1 MNLRL
6 HDSSKLLVLW
16 IFFGLSLATAKAQ
29 NEMWP
34 VPEVAL
40 PTFKA
45 DTFDVRNFGAS
56 DAPGVV
62 NTEAIQSAITA
73 CHENGGG
80 VVAIP
85 KGVWVSGPLKL
96 LSGVNLYLSN
106 QSLLQFTDDFD
117 QYPLVETGWEG
128 LRQMRRHSP
137 IRAEGQTNIA
147 ITGHG
152 VIDGNGDA
160 WRPVKKGKMTESQW
174 KNLVS
179 SGGVLTPDGQEWY
192 VSEGALKAKE
202 YRDAGEITPDKTPEF
217 FEEIKDFLRPNL
229 IVFEKCERILLEGVT
244 FQNSGAW
251 NIHQLMSKD
260 ITVRDI
266 TVRNPWYSQ
275 NGDGIDIESCR
286 NVLVEG
292 SSFDV
297 GDDAICIK
305 SGKNAYGRSVG
316 MPTENLWVRNCVV
329 YHAHGGFVVGSEM
342 SGGARNL
349 YVSDLTFIG
358 TDIGLRFKTTRG
370 RGGVV
375 EDVFIKDIYMKD
387 IPGEAILF
395 DMYYE
400 AKDPVPAAGEER
412 QPPVVVMKPVTEET
426 PQFRNFNISNIHCD
440 GAKKAVFIR
449 GLPEMPIRGIHFS
462 GLSMNTTEGI
472 DIQEGSDIRIS
483 DSRIVAQNNNP
494 LAFVLNS
501 SQVVLDGISSDVP
514 VETLLHVQGERSVG
528 IEVKNTDIAHVDRK
542 LHVDHGA
549 VAAEVNVD

>member
-1 MNLRL
+1 MVSRL
-6 HDSSKLLVLW
+6 LLFLVL
-16 IFFGLSLATAKAQ
+16 GGVHNTVHAAQ
-29 NEMWP
+29 DVWP
-34 VPEVAL
+34 EPAVPL
-40 PTFKA
+40 PVFKA
-45 DTFDVRNFGAS
+45 DTFDIRNFGAS
-56 DAPGVV
+56 DAPGVI
-62 NTEAIQSAITA
+62 NTASIQSAIAA
-73 CHENGGG
+73 CHEHGGG
-80 VVAIP
+80 VVSIP
-85 KGVWVSGPLKL
+85 EGVWMSGPLQL
-96 LSGVNLYLSN
+96 LSHVNLHL
-106 QSLLQFTDDFD
+106 QQQALLQFTTDFD

-128 LRQMRRHSP
+128 LRQMRCHSP
-137 IRAEGQTNIA
+137 IRAVGQTHIA

-160 WRPVKKGKMTESQW
+160 WRFVKKGKMTESQW
-174 KNLVS
+174 KKRVA
-179 SGGVLTPDGQEWY
+179 SGGVLTPDGNEWY
-192 VSEGALKAKE
+192 PSAGALKGRGYK
-202 YRDAGEITPDKTPEF
+202 DAGEITPDKTPAF

-229 IVFEKCERILLEGVT
+229 IVFERCERILLEGVT

-260 ITVRDI
+260 ITVRNI

-275 NGDGIDIESCR
+275 NGDGLDIESCS

-316 MPTENLWVRNCVV
+316 MPTENLWVRNCTV

-375 EDVFIKDIYMKD
+375 EDVFIKNVYMKD

-400 AKDPVPAAGEER
+400 AVDPVPAAGEER
-412 QPPVVVMKPVTEET
+412 QPPPVEMRRVTEET
-426 PQFRNFNISNIHCD
+426 PQFRNFHISNIHCD

-462 GLSMNTTEGI
+462 KLAMNTTEGI
-472 DIQEGSDIRIS
+472 DIQEGVEIS
-483 DSRIVAQNNNP
+483 ISESVIVTDDTKP
-494 LAFVLNS
+494 LAYVLHS
-501 SQVVLDGISSDVP
+501 KHVVLDGISSNAP
-514 VETLLHVQGERSVG
+514 VETLLHVQGDRSEG
-528 IEVKNTDIAHVDRK
+528 IAVKHIDIPRGGKHVQ
-542 LHVDHGA
+542 VDHGA
-549 VAAEVNVD
+549 PAAAVHIH

>member
-1 MNLRL
+1 MNLTLFDRL
-6 HDSSKLLVLW
+6 PIILMVL
-16 IFFGLSLATAKAQ
+16 GMYATMVQAQ
-29 NEMWP
+29 EEAWP
-34 VPEVAL
+34 EPDVPL
-40 PTFKA
+40 PTFKT
-45 DTFDVRNFGAS
+45 DTFDIRKFGAS
-56 DAPGVV
+56 DTPGAI
-62 NTEAIQSAITA
+62 NTESIQAAIMA

-80 VVAIP
+80 VVSIP
-85 KGVWVSGPLKL
+85 KGVWISGPIQL
-96 LSGVNLYLSN
+96 LSGVNLNLHS

-117 QYPLVETGWEG
+117 HYPLVETGWEG

-160 WRPVKKGKMTESQW
+160 WRFVKKGKMTESQW
-174 KNLVS
+174 KNLVA
-179 SGGVLTPDGQEWY
+179 SGGVLTPDGKEWY
-192 VSEGALKAKE
+192 PTEGALKGKAYK
-202 YRDAGEITPDKTPEF
+202 DPGEITPDKTPEF
-217 FEEIKDFLRPNL
+217 YEQIKDYLRPNL

-260 ITVRDI
+260 ITVRNI

-275 NGDGIDIESCR
+275 NGDGLDIESCS

-316 MPTENLWVRNCVV
+316 IPTEKLWVRNCVV

-375 EDVFIKDIYMKD
+375 EDVFIRDVYMKD
-387 IPGEAILF
+387 IPGAAILF

-412 QPPVVVMKPVTEET
+412 EPPVVVMQPVTEET
-426 PQFRNFNISNIHCD
+426 PQFRNFHISNIHCD
-440 GAKKAVFIR
+440 GAEKAVFIR
-449 GLPEMPIRGIHFS
+449 GLPEMPIRSIYFS
-462 GLSMNTTEGI
+462 DLVMNTTDGI
-472 DIQEGSDIRIS
+472 DIQEGQDIRVS
-483 DSRIVAQNNNP
+483 NSVIVTENANP
-494 LAFVLNS
+494 LAYVLNGDR
-501 SQVVLDGISSDVP
+501 VLLDGISSTTP
-514 VETLLHVQGERSVG
+514 VQTLLHVQGERSKE
-528 IEVKNTDIAHVDRK
+528 IEVKNINIPRINK
-542 LHVDHGA
+542 ELKIDHGA
-549 VAAEVNVD
+549 PITSARIY

>member
-1 MNLRL
+1 MIGKR
-6 HDSSKLLVLW
+6 LLVLFVLCGGYN
-16 IFFGLSLATAKAQ
+16 IVKAVQ
-29 NEMWP
+29 EGPWP
-34 VPEVAL
+34 EPAVPL
-40 PTFKA
+40 PVFKA
-45 DTFDVRNFGAS
+45 DTFDIREFGAS
-56 DAPGVV
+56 DAPGVI
-62 NTEAIQSAITA
+62 NTDAIQSAIVD

-80 VVAIP
+80 VVVVP
-85 KGVWVSGPLKL
+85 KGVWISGPLDL
-96 LSGVNLYLSN
+96 LSGVNLHLKR

-160 WRPVKKGKMTESQW
+160 WRFVKKGKMTDSQW
-174 KNLVS
+174 KKLVA
-179 SGGVLTPDGQEWY
+179 SGGVLTPDGNEWY
-192 VSEGALKAKE
+192 PSEGALKGRNYK
-202 YRDAGEITPDKTPEF
+202 DPGEITADKTPAF
-217 FEEIKDFLRPNL
+217 YEEIKDFLRPNL
-229 IVFEKCERILLEGVT
+229 VVFEKCDRILLEGVT

-275 NGDGIDIESCR
+275 NGDGLDIESCT
-286 NVLVEG
+286 NVLVQG

-305 SGKNAYGRSVG
+305 SGKNAYGRAVA
-316 MPTENLWVRNCVV
+316 MPTENLWVRDCVV

-375 EDVFIKDIYMKD
+375 EDVFIKDVYMKD

-412 QPPVVVMKPVTEET
+412 RPPNVEKKPVTEET
-426 PQFRNFNISNIHCD
+426 PQFRNFHISNIHCD
-440 GAKKAVFIR
+440 GAKKAIFVR
-449 GLPEMPIRGIHFS
+449 GLPEMPIHGIHFS
-462 GLSMNTTEGI
+462 GLAMSTTEGI
-472 DIQEGSDIRIS
+472 DIQEGTDIRIS
-483 DSRIVAQNNNP
+483 NSVIVAKDTNP
-494 LAFVLNS
+494 LVYVLNS
-501 SQVVLDGISSDVP
+501 QEIALDGVSSDVP
-514 VETLLHVQGERSVG
+514 VETLLHVQGERSAKIV
-528 IEVKNTDIAHVDRK
+528 VKNIDIPYINNKLQVDQ
-542 LHVDHGA
+542 GA
-549 VAAEVNVD
+549 QAASVNIH